1 MDNFKARLSCLPI
14 FVTLSLLLLLLP
26 IYTFAGEKIGTVIA
40 LKGSVKQ
47 FNAQSKFLMDLKAND
62 DIYPGDIIVTGA
74 KVGVQI
80 AISYHTSVSV
90 SPNSII
96 SLNRKVSKKKKESYS
111 ITVLRGRIRTTSY
124 KKLLVKEGESKTVHK
139 LNIYTPYGIFS
150 FNGGD
155 LVVDVSDV
163 SDAGVKSE
171 NAIPIPCPS
180 QVSVSAIG
188 KLADVLINGELP
200 GKSSVAMEQ
209 CPEGS
214 KKDEIVFVGF
224 QQPKKIKKKM
234 ISKSDT
240 TLINTWIIAGKVGYT
255 PPLKKRPVL
264 TLKSGEKMAF
274 DGEGKVVVKD

>member
-1 MDNFKARLSCLPI
+1 MDNLKARLTCLTI
-14 FVTLSLLLLLLP
+14 FVTLSVLLLLP

-47 FNAQSKFLMDLKAND
+47 FNAQTKFLMDLKAND

-74 KVGVQI
+74 KVGAQI
-80 AISYHTSVSV
+80 AILYHTSVSV

-96 SLNRKVSKKKKESYS
+96 SLNRKVSKKKKESYN
-111 ITVLRGRIRTTSY
+111 ITLLRGRIRTTSY

-139 LNIYTPYGIFS
+139 LNIHTPYGIFS

-155 LVVDVSDV
+155 LVVDVS
-163 SDAGVKSE
+163 AGVKSE

-188 KLADVLINGELP
+188 KLSGVLIDGALP
-200 GKSSVAMEQ
+200 GESSVVMEQ
-209 CPEGS
+209 CPETSEGDDV
-214 KKDEIVFVGF
+214 KFVGF
-224 QQPKKIKKKM
+224 QNPKIKTKM
-234 ISKSDT
+234 MSKADAAF
-240 TLINTWIIAGKVGYT
+240 INTWVISGEVGYT